1 MTAANMLHTY
11 TGVSTPPGRQ
21 RQSATWA
28 LYSGV
33 SLDNLTAVNKR
44 STWSYLRH
52 VWSGPDFSSLGLIA
66 ELLCVKHQYIE
77 LPRFHVD
84 ELDKLIEFL
93 CCN

>member
-1 MTAANMLHTY
+1 MKVPLNALKPIQIYLQCTYYHRSKAVFVLITAMM
-11 TGVSTPPGRQ
+11 V
-21 RQSATWA
+21 ATVIA
-28 LYSGV
+28 DSQV
-33 SLDNLTAVNKR
+33 
-44 STWSYLRH
+44 
-52 VWSGPDFSSLGLIA
+52 SLGLIA

>member
-1 MTAANMLHTY
+1 ML
-11 TGVSTPPGRQ
+11 STVP
-21 RQSATWA
+21 
-28 LYSGV
+28 LFFGV
-33 SLDNLTAVNKR
+33 SLDNLSAVNKR

-77 LPRFHVD
+77 LPRFHAD

>member
-1 MTAANMLHTY
+1 ML
-11 TGVSTPPGRQ
+11 STVP
-21 RQSATWA
+21 
-28 LYSGV
+28 LFLGV
-33 SLDNLTAVNKR
+33 SLDNLSAVNKS

-66 ELLCVKHQYIE
+66 ELLCVKHQCVE

-84 ELDKLIEFL
+84 ELDKLIKFL